1 MATVYSGEVAVG
13 TYNRIRIK
21 CDYSGT
27 SATLTIQFRRTS
39 SYTGTWADT
48 QATLTF
54 NGQSKGAAYSYS
66 GTVGT
71 SWVDLRGAI
80 SGYTISTS
88 GGTYNWTF
96 NNPGGYSVLGCSGT
110 ITIPSQAVAPT
121 TPTISASNPGT
132 TNTNSVT
139 WGTTNMGTPSS
150 GTVYLYGGTTS
161 SPTTQLTSKTT
172 TGNTTYTHSSLT
184 GNTKY
189 YYRARANNGQW
200 SGYSSEVTAI
210 TRAVAPTVSV
220 GNRTV
225 NSIQI
230 NYSTA
235 ADGNAYSKSIQYS
248 LDGTNWS
255 TGSTVSTGS
264 ASSGSYNITGRVANT
279 SYSIRTRV
287 NTTAGATTGSTL
299 SAVTLPAAPNL
310 SVQSLA
316 ATSATISWSTTA
328 DGGAYSKTLSY
339 SIDGGSTWTTIG
351 TYSGTSAR
359 SGTFTLS
366 NLTTATTYTVRV
378 RSVTTAGTSVSSLT
392 FITVLAQNKMYGG
405 TTNNLTTR
413 ITNFYGP
420 VSDLSVKAT
429 KIYGS
434 VGGVARVFYK
444 KYGS

>member
-39 SYTGTWADT
+39 SYTGTWGDT
-48 QATLTF
+48 NATLTF
-54 NGQSKGAAYSYS
+54 NGQTKGAAYSYS
-66 GTVGT
+66 GKVGT
-71 SWVDLRGAI
+71 SWVNLRGAI
-80 SGYTISTS
+80 SGYSISTS

-96 NNPGGYSVLGCSGT
+96 NNPGGSSVLGCSGS
-110 ITIPSQAVAPT
+110 ITVPSQAVAPT
-121 TPTISASNPGT
+121 TPTVSASNPGT
-132 TNTNSVT
+132 TNSNSVT
-139 WGTTNMGTPSS
+139 WGTTSMGTPSS
-150 GTVYLYGGTTS
+150 GTVYLYGGTS
-161 SPTTQLTSKTT
+161 ASPTTQLTTKTT
-172 TGNTTYTHSSLT
+172 TGNSTYTHSSLAA
-184 GNTKY
+184 NTKY

-200 SGYSSEVTAI
+200 SNYSSDATAI
-210 TRAVAPTVSV
+210 TRAAAPSASV
-220 GNRTV
+220 GTRTV

-264 ASSGSYNITGRVANT
+264 ASSGSYKITGRASNT

-299 SAVTLPAAPNL
+299 TAVTLPAAPSI
-310 SVQSLA
+310 SVQSV
-316 ATSATISWSTTA
+316 ATDGATISYSTAA
-328 DGGAYSKTLSY
+328 DGGAYTKTLSY
-339 SIDGGSTWTTIG
+339 SIDGGSTWTTITTAG
-351 TYSGTSAR
+351 GSAT

-366 NLTTATTYTVRV
+366 NLTTATTYTVQV
-378 RSVTTAGTSVSSLT
+378 RSVTTAGTSTSSLS
-392 FITVLAQNKMYGG
+392 FVTVLAPDRMYGG
-405 TTNNLTTR
+405 TTSNLTTR

-420 VSDLSVKAT
+420 VSDSSVKAI

-434 VGGVARVFYK
+434 VGGVTRIFYR